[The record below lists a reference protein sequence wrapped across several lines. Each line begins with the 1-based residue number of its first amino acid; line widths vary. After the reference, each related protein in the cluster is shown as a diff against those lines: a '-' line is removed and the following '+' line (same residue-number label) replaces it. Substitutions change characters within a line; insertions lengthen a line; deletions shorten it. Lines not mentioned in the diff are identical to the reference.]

1 VAPIPAGIAVP
12 ASLLLSGAAL
22 FGLGAAKVLVTERNF
37 FKSGLEMLVVGG
49 AAAGVAYVVGVLLKG
64 LGAMAGG
71 PLAESSRDQSALPT
85 SGAIKQPR
93 RSAPLSRRSVL
104 SSPMCALRKSLN

>member
-1 VAPIPAGIAVP
+1 MSATRLPAPWRRSVSFIIAGSIPLLFYLIGLVAPIPAGIAFP

-64 LGAMAGG
+64 LGAGG
-71 PLAESSRDQSALPT
+71 
-85 SGAIKQPR
+85 
-93 RSAPLSRRSVL
+93 
-104 SSPMCALRKSLN
+104 